1 MISNRRKRYQQFP
14 KRLSSARYKTI
25 IFSDEEIFT
34 MELFMNRQNDHILS
48 PNVSSANSNGKLIGR
63 RAHPQSIPVWAATAY
78 HGKSSLV
85 FVPQNAKINTETYQI
100 LFKIKLLFPG
110 PKSILNPVPPAFS
123 RIRLL
128 PTSQNLPNPSAK
140 LTSQISSPLPNG
152 PPTALI

>member
-1 MISNRRKRYQQFP
+1 MSNRLERYQQFP

-100 LFKIKLLFPG
+100 LFKRKPLFPE
-110 PKSILNPVPPAFS
+110 PKFISNPVPSAFN
-123 RIRLL
+123 RIQPLL
-128 PTSQNLPNPSAK
+128 TSQNLPSPSAK
-140 LTSQISSPLPNG
+140 STSLISSPLPNG

>member
-1 MISNRRKRYQQFP
+1 MSNRLERYQQFP

-110 PKSILNPVPPAFS
+110 PKSILNPS
-123 RIRLL
+123 LL
-128 PTSQNLPNPSAK
+128 LSAGFGSFPQVKIYSILLQNSLRRFHLLFRMTLQQP
-140 LTSQISSPLPNG
+140 
-152 PPTALI
+152 